1 MAREL
6 EKGLK
11 ETIVKS
17 MAGAITLLRQAGP
30 AFTVHGVKYNTS
42 LRTKATTP
50 EKWESMTEDERHKA
64 SIEAHVAQTT
74 GSEHTANHMA
84 PGADTTEGSEEAR
97 VTAEGGTV
105 TRSSLQTTATGDT
118 DPSKTPPRQSKQHE
132 EYDKLWQEAHEQ
144 AVQAHKPGHGAI
156 ADEEIELAIKEATL
170 KIYRSKKKTM
180 KLKVKKKELTDV

>member
-1 MAREL
+1 ML
-6 EKGLK
+6 VGLK

-30 AFTVHGVKYNTS
+30 AYTVHGVKYNTS

-84 PGADTTEGSEEAR
+84 PGADTTEGSEEAG
-97 VTAEGGTV
+97 VTAEGGT
-105 TRSSLQTTATGDT
+105 SSLQTTATGDT

-144 AVQAHKPGHGAI
+144 AVQTHKPGDGAI

-170 KIYRSKKKTM
+170 KIYRSKKKKM
-180 KLKVKKKELTDV
+180 KLKAKKKEPTDV